1 MASGVPGLPHEPK
14 ILSAAEQR
22 LFLSRVLHR
31 LPLQHYAASTGLQ
44 LQAVSGKAAAGA
56 RVMLP
61 SAGNADT
68 RRFVNGLLSFFGRLQ
83 ERGVSAHAYTDFVQS
98 WGAGL
103 PPDHGP
109 AAAEPRA
116 TARQLAERER
126 WERAEELAG
135 CYALYTALKRE
146 QGMADMGD
154 LIMQLHALL

>member
-109 AAAEPRA
+109 VAAEPRA

-146 QGMADMGD
+146 QGMVDMGD